1 MNRRATIILTL
12 LLGALAALAQDQ
24 PRQVL
29 FERIS
34 KYHHIEVYDEQGV
47 RMLSFNG
54 SCETR
59 MSLADPLQGH
69 FEYTEYFQ
77 MPFIWNPDI
86 KTVLMAGLG
95 GGSAQRSFQHYYTNI
110 TVDTV
115 EIDPVV
121 VEVAEKFF
129 HLTPSPTL
137 RLHTNDARQF
147 LRHSTTTYDL
157 ILMDAYATTRY
168 GSSIPPHLVTR
179 EFFQLANGH
188 LGSNGV
194 LCYNVIGQI
203 VGSRDQFIAAI
214 YRTLKQVFPQVYL
227 FPAEETQNVVFLATK
242 SPEKWTYSQAQLTGN
257 TRIRD
262 GVARLPSFWMRMKEF
277 TDRPPPNAAT
287 ATILTDDYCPIER
300 LIEGH

>member
-1 MNRRATIILTL
+1 MLSL
-12 LLGALAALAQDQ
+12 VLACSLHAQDE

-34 KYHHIEVYDEQGV
+34 KYHHVEVYDQDGT

-77 MPFIWNPDI
+77 MPFIWNPEI
-86 KTVLMAGLG
+86 KSVLMAGLG
-95 GGSAQRSFQHYYTNI
+95 GGSTQRSFQHYYPNI
-110 TVDTV
+110 AVDTV

-121 VEVAEKFF
+121 VEAAQKYF
-129 HLTPSPTL
+129 HLVESPTL
-137 RLHTNDARQF
+137 RLHTNDAREF
-147 LRHSTTTYDL
+147 LRRSTSSYDV

-168 GSSIPPHLVTR
+168 GSSIPPHLVTK
-179 EFFQLANGH
+179 EFFQLANRR
-188 LGSNGV
+188 LGPNGV

-203 VGSRDQFIAAI
+203 VGSRDQLIASLF
-214 YRTLKQVFPQVYL
+214 RTLKQVFPQVYM
-227 FPAEETQNVVFLATK
+227 FPAEETQNVVLLATK
-242 SPEKWTYSQAQLTGN
+242 APERWTYSQAQLTGN
-257 TRIRD
+257 QRVRD
-262 GVARLPSFWMRMKEF
+262 GVVKLPTFWKRMKEF
-277 TDRPPPNAAT
+277 TDRPPPNAST

-300 LIEGH
+300 LIEGR